1 MKVQDFYIENCKLL
15 LKEIKECLNKQKGTL
30 SSEIWKYDIVK
41 IPMLPQNNGNPRQI
55 SSSRFCRHWKA
66 DFKIHTKKERNLGAK
81 KEKIKK
87 KNTIGHSHF
96 PISKLTTKLQ
106 LPRQCGTA
114 RHIDWWSRI
123 ENSDTSLY
131 IDAQLVFD
139 KGTYKGPD
147 SIIFYFKSIIS
158 VFFLFMFCLFSPSA
172 NMPVQNPPCF
182 YSNNKNL

>member
-1 MKVQDFYIENCKLL
+1 MILLRYQCSPKIMEIHVKFQAAVFVDIERLI
-15 LKEIKECLNKQKGTL
+15 LKFIQ
-30 SSEIWKYDIVK
+30 
-41 IPMLPQNNGNPRQI
+41 
-55 SSSRFCRHWKA
+55 
-66 DFKIHTKKERNLGAK
+66 KKERNLGAK